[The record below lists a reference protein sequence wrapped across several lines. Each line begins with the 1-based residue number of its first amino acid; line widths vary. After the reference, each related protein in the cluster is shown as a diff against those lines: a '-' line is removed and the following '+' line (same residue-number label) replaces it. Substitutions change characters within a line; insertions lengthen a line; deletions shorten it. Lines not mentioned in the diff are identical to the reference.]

1 MYLYLKSL
9 SLNALTE
16 TSVCLETFVSETSL
30 TEKGYIIVIPVKMIG
45 SRDNVINIPKED
57 ATQRERL
64 HLRLIFLY
72 Y

>member
-30 TEKGYIIVIPVKMIG
+30 TEKGYIIIIPVKMIG

-57 ATQRERL
+57 ATQLERL
-64 HLRLIFLY
+64 HLR
-72 Y
+72 

>member
-30 TEKGYIIVIPVKMIG
+30 TEKGYIIIIPVKMIG

-57 ATQRERL
+57 ATQLERL

>member
-57 ATQRERL
+57 ATQLERL
-64 HLRLIFLY
+64 HLR
-72 Y
+72 